1 MTKVDLDRQAWRT
14 QKGKD
19 FSLQSSISRNKNK
32 SELFN
37 LLRSSMQEKDT
48 NFV

>member
-1 MTKVDLDRQAWRT
+1 MTKLELDMQAWIT
-14 QKGKD
+14 PKGDD
-19 FSLQSSISRNKNK
+19 FSLQGSISRNKTK

>member
-1 MTKVDLDRQAWRT
+1 MKKLELDMQAWRT

-19 FSLQSSISRNKNK
+19 FSLQGSISKNKTK